1 MKEKDLKGVV
11 CVHTFFAVYCSVL
24 WVLVTPFR
32 LLIRYI
38 TILHVVT
45 TITYYTVTHLHS
57 LQLVHSNISSLFG
70 ASGIHLETADR

>member
-1 MKEKDLKGVV
+1 MYFELSCEQLMHCYILWRVMPLKT
-11 CVHTFFAVYCSVL
+11 TFGLSIGF
-24 WVLVTPFR
+24 
-32 LLIRYI
+32 I

-57 LQLVHSNISSLFG
+57 VQSVHSNILILFE